1 MAHFFFQMKTNNS
14 VWEEMTSISGVSL
27 KSPLFK
33 PVYKPGY
40 IWFIIYIVL
49 CFSPY
54 MYFLSVKVIREKK
67 KLKVL
72 MRAMGLQDIAFW

>member
-1 MAHFFFQMKTNNS
+1 MKTNRS
-14 VWEEMTSISGVSL
+14 VWEEMKSISGVRL
-27 KSPLFK
+27 RSPSIK
-33 PVYKPGY
+33 PVYKLDY
-40 IWFIIYIVL
+40 IWFVIYAVL

-72 MRAMGLQDIAFW
+72 MKAMGLQDLAFW

>member
-1 MAHFFFQMKTNNS
+1 MK
-14 VWEEMTSISGVSL
+14 SISGVRL
-27 KSPLFK
+27 KSPLIK
-33 PVYKPGY
+33 PVYKLDY
-40 IWFIIYIVL
+40 IWFIIYIIL

-54 MYFLSVKVIREKK
+54 MYFLSVRVIREKK

>member
-1 MAHFFFQMKTNNS
+1 MK
-14 VWEEMTSISGVSL
+14 SISGIRL
-27 KSPLFK
+27 QSPLIK
-33 PVYKPGY
+33 SIRKVGY
-40 IWFIIYIVL
+40 IWFTIYSML

-72 MRAMGLQDIAFW
+72 MKAMGLQDIAFWSVGTMGWGWAWRP

>member
-1 MAHFFFQMKTNNS
+1 MKTNHS
-14 VWEEMTSISGVSL
+14 VWEEMKSISGVRL
-27 KSPLFK
+27 QSPSIK
-33 PVYKPGY
+33 PVYKLDY
-40 IWFIIYIVL
+40 IWFIIYAVL

-72 MRAMGLQDIAFW
+72 MKAMGLQDLAFW